1 MKTQQDWEW
10 LAVNSHY
17 QTAIAVRQLLEE
29 GKSQEATQGLDVL
42 ISAIE
47 RWEKQMVERQLIRL
61 MSHIIKWKCQPQKRN
76 YNWAI
81 AIRSARTE
89 MEDSQEEV
97 PTLTQNFLRLI
108 WNKCF
113 QEALKLA
120 ELELGINCLIR
131 ALSWSEVFNDEY
143 RLLTPK
149 ETPHD

>member
-29 GKSQEATQGLDVL
+29 GKSMEATQGLEVL

-61 MSHIIKWKCQPQKRN
+61 MSHIIKWKCQPEQRHP
-76 YNWAI
+76 NWAI

-89 MEDSQEEV
+89 LEDSQEEV

-120 ELELGINCLIR
+120 ELELGINCSMR
-131 ALSWSEVFNDEY
+131 SLSWSEVFDDEY
-143 RLLTPK
+143 RVLPLK
-149 ETPHD
+149 EQPHN